1 MQILKFTFV
10 VWMLATSFA
19 WATPPTVK
27 SNDLPT
33 LENFA
38 TFVRTQTNEASLSQ
52 IKMIKSNL
60 EKRIVFSMIENSNS
74 FLNQLTRPAVLHL
87 LKEEDG
93 IAILQRVDS
102 LMTTAAQE
110 LGEKANHELQTNSF
124 QSQTTALNRISHIRV
139 IEKKRDDLAAM
150 VAGKRSDANF
160 NAVFDYMIQSHFRRA
175 DGLNQGS
182 VLPKDVKLH
191 LYGRNNPNQTA
202 FQTLKKMTLEV
213 LTANTKGP
221 LQNIRQL
228 KITGTA
234 ELIPPFKPTLH
245 SWEVEAYYFL
255 RSNNRLPSS
264 TKQPATPQASS
275 KN

>member
-1 MQILKFTFV
+1 MQILKMTFV
-10 VWMLATSFA
+10 VWMLAASNA
-19 WATPPTVK
+19 WATSLTVK
-27 SNDLPT
+27 PHEIPT
-33 LENFA
+33 LENFTA
-38 TFVRTQTNEASLSQ
+38 FVRNQTAEASVSQ

-60 EKRIVFSMIENSNS
+60 EKRIVFSMVENSNS
-74 FLNQLTRPAVLHL
+74 FLHQLNRPSVLRL
-87 LKEEDG
+87 LSEADG
-93 IAILQRVDS
+93 VSILQRVDS
-102 LMTTAAQE
+102 MMTTAAQE
-110 LGEKANHELQTNSF
+110 LGEKANNELQAKSF
-124 QSQTTALNRISHIRV
+124 ETQTIALNRISQIRI
-139 IEKKRDDLAAM
+139 IEKKRDDLAAL
-150 VAGKRSDANF
+150 VAGKRNDGNF

-202 FQTLKKMTLEV
+202 FKTLKKMTLEV
-213 LTANTKGP
+213 LTASNKGP

-245 SWEVEAYYFL
+245 TWEVEAYYFL
-255 RSNNRLPSS
+255 RNSNRLPSS
-264 TKQPATPQASS
+264 TKSPTKPQASS